1 MGRWSVFNLAIN
13 DSPKV
18 KKIKI
23 FPKFQEMDLT
33 LVDPST
39 SFSLVD
45 TSISFSLVDIST
57 SFTHKEVDPS
67 THSC

>member
-57 SFTHKEVDPS
+57 
-67 THSC
+67 HSH